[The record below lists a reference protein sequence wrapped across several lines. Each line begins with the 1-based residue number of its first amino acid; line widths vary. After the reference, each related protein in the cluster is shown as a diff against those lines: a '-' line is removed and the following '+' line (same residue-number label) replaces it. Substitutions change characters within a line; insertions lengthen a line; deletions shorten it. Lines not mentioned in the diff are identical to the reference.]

1 MRAGVE
7 VFFFLNSNI
16 YSPPLF
22 CECFTCVL
30 TAIILHGRGHCTD
43 LGGHLCLLFFGTRRA
58 PKGGTRVPAF
68 VFSSRLDVLLCYI
81 HRSQTQVYLAA
92 SPTLKE
98 EAEQGAAVG
107 GTYFSDCRP
116 KKTTKEAEDLALAG
130 ELWKLSEKLTGSSFS
145 V

>member
-1 MRAGVE
+1 MG
-7 VFFFLNSNI
+7 I
-16 YSPPLF
+16 MW
-22 CECFTCVL
+22 
-30 TAIILHGRGHCTD
+30 HGRGHCTD
-43 LGGHLCLLFFGTRRA
+43 MGGHLCFLSFGTRRA
-58 PKGGTRVPAF
+58 PKGGPKVPAF
-68 VFSSRLDVLLCYI
+68 VYSSRPDVLLCSI

-130 ELWKLSEKLTGSSFS
+130 ELWKLSEKLTGSSFA